1 MLQSPISTLPMSPNV
16 SALLTQITDVPDP
29 QTALWKVLHEYV
41 ALKIEHLLQ
50 QISQFESKW
59 DMTFSEFAERCE
71 NNTLGQDPFL
81 YEVESDYWEWEA
93 AETLLDHF
101 RTVQQQWM

>member
-16 SALLTQITDVPDP
+16 SALLTHITDVPDT
-29 QTALWKVLHEYV
+29 QTAIGKERHEYV
-41 ALKIEHLLQ
+41 TQKIEHLLQ

-59 DMTFSEFAERCE
+59 EMTSSEFAERCE